1 MPLSEMILISMGLL
15 AIATLAAG
23 LFRNFSIPYTV
34 LLVVIGITIAE
45 LERFWPALQALE
57 TFTLTPELVF
67 FIFLPALIFESG
79 LSLDARQLVKDL
91 APVLT
96 MAVPAL
102 LISSS
107 IVGGALWLL
116 LGIDLIT
123 ALLFGALISATDPV
137 AVIALFKELGA
148 PLRLNVLVEG
158 ESLFNDATAI
168 VVFSILLAMILEGTE
183 VSVMSTGAAVLQF
196 FVVFIGGA
204 LVGGLVGLLVSEML
218 YQLKSSVSAILSMS
232 VVTAYA
238 SFILAE
244 HVLHVSGVI
253 ATVSAAL
260 MLSIYGMSRIP
271 INVKPIVSETWE
283 FVGLVANSF
292 LFILV
297 GLSINTSSL
306 ISHLDSILVVIIVVL
321 LARAVTV
328 YSLVP
333 LTVRFFHIPKFS
345 MADRHIMWWGGLK
358 GGLAIA
364 IVLSIPES
372 LAERELLINLTLG
385 VVVFTLIVNAWS
397 IRPLM
402 HVLKMD
408 RLTEDEQFELERE
421 LHHAGKVS
429 TKLLREYR
437 ELGVLSNQLGRKLDA
452 RINESFNRQS
462 SNISTKNARRQIFL
476 FSLKAEFD
484 ALNQLYSTGIIDQ
497 YTFLDIK
504 NSLQSDRDRF
514 QRDNILLQ
522 ETFPENDMSPEHTSL
537 FRKLELWILRFTR
550 EKNWAIPF
558 LSHFQSL
565 RLKQDIQR
573 KIADIVM
580 ASIAIERINN
590 EASFSDETRSAM
602 IDLYENRVQ
611 HRKNRLHRLREDYQ
625 ELFASIEKEI
635 FTKAALISA
644 KIGAEQEFHHG
655 EIGIKAFNRI
665 TQIISTILQD
675 IYTEKDGISQNIVST
690 LGTLPLFKG
699 LSETALQALA
709 KKVQTVS
716 FLSGDTIIGEGE
728 RGDALYIIKSGA
740 VDISKANNDQQTV
753 LSTLSQG
760 DFFGEMALLGDHVR
774 SATVT
779 ARTTVVSLRLKRS
792 DVLQIASQNHEID
805 EQLKQASASRESAL

>member
-1 MPLSEMILISMGLL
+1 MPLSEIILISMGLL
-15 AIATLAAG
+15 AIATIAAG

-34 LLVVIGITIAE
+34 LLVVIGIAIAE
-45 LERFWPALQALE
+45 LERFWPSLQALE
-57 TFTLTPELVF
+57 TFVLTPELVF

-79 LSLDARQLVKDL
+79 LSLDARQLMKDL

-102 LISSS
+102 LISTTL
-107 IVGGALWLL
+107 VGGALWLL
-116 LGIDLIT
+116 IGIDLTT

-183 VSVMSTGAAVLQF
+183 VSVMSTGAAILQF
-196 FVVFIGGA
+196 FVVFVGGA
-204 LVGGLVGLLVSEML
+204 LVGALIGLLVSEML
-218 YQLKSSVSAILSMS
+218 YQLKSTISAILSMS

-271 INVKPIVSETWE
+271 VNVKPIVSETWE

-292 LFILV
+292 LFLLV

-306 ISHLDSILVVIIVVL
+306 ISHLDSILVVIVIVL
-321 LARAVTV
+321 LARAATV

-333 LTVRFFHIPKFS
+333 LTVKFFHLPKLS
-345 MADRHIMWWGGLK
+345 IADRHIMWWGGLK

-364 IVLSIPES
+364 MVLSIPES
-372 LAERELLINLTLG
+372 LPGRELLINLTLG

-402 HVLKMD
+402 HLLKMD
-408 RLTEDEQFELERE
+408 RLTEDEQFEFERE
-421 LHHAGKVS
+421 LHHAGKQS
-429 TKLLREYR
+429 AKLLRQYR
-437 ELGVLSNQLGRKLDA
+437 ELGVLSNQLGEKLNLK
-452 RINESFNRQS
+452 INESFKNLS
-462 SNISTKNARRQIFL
+462 SNIITKSSRRQVFL

-484 ALNQLYSTGIIDQ
+484 ALEQLYSTGIIDQ

-504 NSLQSDRDRF
+504 NILQTDREKF
-514 QRDNILLQ
+514 QQN
-522 ETFPENDMSPEHTSL
+522 ETFLEDDMLLDQGTL
-537 FRKLELWILRFTR
+537 FRRLELWILQFTR

-565 RLKQDIQR
+565 RLKQGIQR
-573 KIADIVM
+573 RIADIVM
-580 ASIAIERINN
+580 SSIAIERLQN
-590 EASFSDETRSAM
+590 ETSFSEENKQAM
-602 IDLYENRVQ
+602 VEFYHNRMQ
-611 HRKNRLHRLREDYQ
+611 HRKNSLYRLREDYQ
-625 ELFASIEKEI
+625 EIFASIEKEI

-644 KIGAEQEFHHG
+644 RIGAEQEFHHG
-655 EIGIKAFNRI
+655 EIGIKAFNKI

-675 IYTEKDGISQNIVST
+675 IYLEKEEIPQDIVST
-690 LGTLPLFKG
+690 LGALPLFEG
-699 LSETALQALA
+699 LSDSALKALA
-709 KKVQTVS
+709 EKIQTVT

-728 RGDALYIIKSGA
+728 RGDALYILKSGV
-740 VDISKANNDQQTV
+740 VDISKADGEKQTPIN
-753 LSTLSQG
+753 TLEQG
-760 DFFGEMALLGDHVR
+760 DFFGEMALLGDQIR

-792 DVLQIASQNHEID
+792 DVLAIAGQNNEID
-805 EQLKQASASRESAL
+805 EQLRQASDTRKT

>member
-34 LLVVIGITIAE
+34 LLVVIGITISE
-45 LERFWPALQALE
+45 LERFWPALQVLE
-57 TFTLTPELVF
+57 NFTLTPELVF

-79 LSLDARQLVKDL
+79 LSLDARQLMKDL

-102 LISSS
+102 LISTTL
-107 IVGGALWLL
+107 VGVALWLL
-116 LGIDLIT
+116 LGIDLTT

-183 VSVMSTGAAVLQF
+183 VSVMSTAAAVLQF
-196 FVVFIGGA
+196 FIVFMGGA
-204 LVGGLVGLLVSEML
+204 LVGALIGLLVSEML
-218 YQLKSSVSAILSMS
+218 YQLKSTISAILSMS

-271 INVKPIVSETWE
+271 VNVKPIVSETWE

-292 LFILV
+292 LFLLV
-297 GLSINTSSL
+297 GLSINTASL
-306 ISHLDSILVVIIVVL
+306 ISHLDSILLVIIVVV
-321 LARAVTV
+321 LARAATV

-333 LTVRFFHIPKFS
+333 LTVKFFHLPKFS

-372 LAERELLINLTLG
+372 LPGRELLINLTLG

-402 HVLKMD
+402 HFLKMD

-421 LHHAGKVS
+421 LHHAGKLS
-429 TKLLREYR
+429 SQLLREYR
-437 ELGVLSNQLGRKLDA
+437 ELGVLSNQLGEKLNT
-452 RINESFNRQS
+452 RINESFHNLS
-462 SNISTKNARRQIFL
+462 SNISTKNSRRQIFL

-504 NSLQSDRDRF
+504 NSLQMDRDKF
-514 QRDNILLQ
+514 QRNETSLQADNDIQ
-522 ETFPENDMSPEHTSL
+522 PEQATL
-537 FRKLELWILRFTR
+537 FRKIELWILQFTR

-558 LSHFQSL
+558 LSHFQLL

-573 KIADIVM
+573 RIADIVM
-580 ASIAIERINN
+580 ASIAIERIKS
-590 EASFSDETRSAM
+590 ETSFSEKNKMAM
-602 IDLYENRVQ
+602 IDRYENRMQ
-611 HRKNRLHRLREDYQ
+611 NCKNGLHRLREDYQ
-625 ELFASIEKEI
+625 ELFAAIEKEI

-644 KIGAEQEFHHG
+644 RIGAEQEFHHG
-655 EIGIKAFNRI
+655 EIGIKAFNKI

-675 IYTEKDGISQNIVST
+675 IYLEREEISQDIVAT
-690 LGTLPLFKG
+690 LGTLPLFRG
-699 LSETALQALA
+699 LSTAALQALA
-709 KKVQTVS
+709 NKIQTVT

-728 RGDALYIIKSGA
+728 RGDALYIIKSGV
-740 VDISKANNDQQTV
+740 VDISKTDGDKQTTV
-753 LSTLSQG
+753 SMLERG

-779 ARTTVVSLRLKRS
+779 ARTTVVSLRLRRS
-792 DVLQIASQNHEID
+792 DVLQIASQNNEID
-805 EQLKQASASRESAL
+805 VQLKQASNSRKFAP

>member
-1 MPLSEMILISMGLL
+1 MPLSEIILISMGLL
-15 AIATLAAG
+15 SIATLAAG

-34 LLVVIGITIAE
+34 LLVVIGIAIAE
-45 LERFWPALQALE
+45 LERFWPPLQALE
-57 TFTLTPELVF
+57 TFVLTPELVF

-79 LSLDARQLVKDL
+79 LSLDARQLMKDL

-96 MAVPAL
+96 LAVPAL
-102 LISSS
+102 LISTSL
-107 IVGGALWLL
+107 VGGAIWLL
-116 LGIDLIT
+116 LDINLTT

-183 VSVMSTGAAVLQF
+183 VSVMSTGAAVFQF
-196 FVVFIGGA
+196 FVVFLGGA
-204 LVGGLVGLLVSEML
+204 LVGALIGLLVSEML
-218 YQLKSSVSAILSMS
+218 YQLKSSISAILSMS

-271 INVKPIVSETWE
+271 VNVKPILSETWE

-292 LFILV
+292 LFLLV

-321 LARAVTV
+321 FARAATV

-333 LTVRFFHIPKFS
+333 LTVNFFHLPKFS
-345 MADRHIMWWGGLK
+345 IADRHIMWWGGLK

-364 IVLSIPES
+364 MVLSIPES
-372 LAERELLINLTLG
+372 LPGRELLINLTLG

-402 HVLKMD
+402 HFLKMD
-408 RLTEDEQFELERE
+408 RLTEDEQFEFERE
-421 LHHAGKVS
+421 LHHAGKLS
-429 TKLLREYR
+429 TKLLRQYR
-437 ELGVLSNQLGRKLDA
+437 ELGVLSDQLGEKLNVK
-452 RINESFNRQS
+452 INESFKNLS
-462 SNISTKNARRQIFL
+462 SNIRTNSSKRQVFL

-504 NSLQSDRDRF
+504 NILQTDRDKF
-514 QRDNILLQ
+514 QQN
-522 ETFPENDMSPEHTSL
+522 ETLSEDDIPLDKGTL
-537 FRKLELWILRFTR
+537 FHRLELWILQFTR

-558 LSHFQSL
+558 LSHYQSL
-565 RLKQDIQR
+565 RLKQGIQR
-573 KIADIVM
+573 RIAGIVM
-580 ASIAIERINN
+580 SSIAIERLRN
-590 EASFSDETRSAM
+590 ETSFSEENRQMM
-602 IDLYENRVQ
+602 IELYEKRMQ
-611 HRKNRLHRLREDYQ
+611 HRKNSLHRLREDYQ
-625 ELFASIEKEI
+625 EIFASIEKEI
-635 FTKAALISA
+635 FTRAALISA

-655 EIGIKAFNRI
+655 EIGIKAFNKI

-675 IYTEKDGISQNIVST
+675 IYMEKEEISQDILST
-690 LGTLPLFKG
+690 LGTLPLFNG
-699 LSETALQALA
+699 LSDSALKALA
-709 KKVQTVS
+709 EKIQTVT

-728 RGDALYIIKSGA
+728 RGDALYIIKSGI
-740 VDISKANNDQQTV
+740 VDITKADGDKQTPV
-753 LSTLSQG
+753 NTLEQG
-760 DFFGEMALLGDHVR
+760 AFFGEMALLGDQIR

-792 DVLQIASQNHEID
+792 DVLEIASQNNEID
-805 EQLKQASASRESAL
+805 QQLKQARDSRKI

>member
-34 LLVVIGITIAE
+34 LLVVIGITISE

-57 TFTLTPELVF
+57 NFALTPELVF

-79 LSLDARQLVKDL
+79 LSLDARQLMKDL

-102 LISSS
+102 LISTTL
-107 IVGGALWLL
+107 VGGALWLL
-116 LGIDLIT
+116 LGIDLTT

-168 VVFSILLAMILEGTE
+168 VVFSILLTMIMEGTE
-183 VSVMSTGAAVLQF
+183 VSVMSTAAAVLQF
-196 FVVFIGGA
+196 FIVFLGGA
-204 LVGGLVGLLVSEML
+204 LVGALIGLLVSEML
-218 YQLKSSVSAILSMS
+218 YQLKSTISAILSMS

-271 INVKPIVSETWE
+271 VNVKPIVSETWE
-283 FVGLVANSF
+283 FVSLVANSF
-292 LFILV
+292 LFLLV
-297 GLSINTSSL
+297 GLSINMASL
-306 ISHLDSILVVIIVVL
+306 ISHLDSILLVIIVVL
-321 LARAVTV
+321 LARAATV

-333 LTVRFFHIPKFS
+333 LTVRFFHLPKFS
-345 MADRHIMWWGGLK
+345 IADRHIMWWGGLK

-372 LAERELLINLTLG
+372 LPGRELLINLTLG

-402 HVLKMD
+402 HFLKMD
-408 RLTEDEQFELERE
+408 KLTEDEQFELERE
-421 LHHAGKVS
+421 LHHAGQLS
-429 TKLLREYR
+429 SQLLCEYR
-437 ELGVLSNQLGRKLDA
+437 ELGVLSNPLGEKLNV
-452 RINESFNRQS
+452 RINESFNNLS
-462 SNISTKNARRQIFL
+462 SNISIKNSRRQVCL

-504 NSLQSDRDRF
+504 NSLQIDREKF
-514 QRDNILLQ
+514 QRIETSLQ
-522 ETFPENDMSPEHTSL
+522 HDIQPEKASL
-537 FRKLELWILRFTR
+537 FRKLELRILRFTR

-573 KIADIVM
+573 RIADIVM
-580 ASIAIERINN
+580 ASLAIERINN
-590 EASFSDETRSAM
+590 ETSFSEENKMAM
-602 IDLYENRVQ
+602 IDLYENRRQ
-611 HRKNRLHRLREDYQ
+611 KRKNSLHRLREDYQ
-625 ELFASIEKEI
+625 ELFAAIEKEI

-644 KIGAEQEFHHG
+644 RIGAEQEFHHG
-655 EIGIKAFNRI
+655 EIGIKTFNKI

-675 IYTEKDGISQNIVST
+675 IYLEKEEISQNIVAT
-690 LGTLPLFKG
+690 LCTLPLFRG
-699 LSETALQALA
+699 LSKAALQALA
-709 KKVQTVS
+709 NKIQTVT

-728 RGDALYIIKSGA
+728 RGDALYIIKSGI
-740 VDISKANNDQQTV
+740 VDITKTDGNKQTA
-753 LSTLSQG
+753 LSTLEQG

-792 DVLQIASQNHEID
+792 DVLQIASQNNEID
-805 EQLKQASASRESAL
+805 EQLKQVSKSRKSAP

>member
-1 MPLSEMILISMGLL
+1 MPLSELILISMGLL
-15 AIATLAAG
+15 AIATIAAG

-34 LLVVIGITIAE
+34 LLVVIGIAIAE
-45 LERFWPALQALE
+45 LERFWPALRALE
-57 TFTLTPELVF
+57 SFVLTPELVF

-79 LSLDARQLVKDL
+79 LSLDARQLMKDL

-102 LISSS
+102 LISTTL
-107 IVGGALWLL
+107 VGGTLWLL
-116 LGIDLIT
+116 LGLDLTT

-183 VSVMSTGAAVLQF
+183 VSVMSTGTAVLQF
-196 FVVFIGGA
+196 LLVFLGGA
-204 LVGGLVGLLVSEML
+204 LVGALIGLLVSEML
-218 YQLKSSVSAILSMS
+218 YQLKSSISAILSMS

-271 INVKPIVSETWE
+271 VNVKPIVSETWE

-292 LFILV
+292 LFLLV

-306 ISHLDSILVVIIVVL
+306 ISHLDSILVVIVVVI
-321 LARAVTV
+321 LARAATV

-333 LTVRFFHIPKFS
+333 LTVKFFHLPKLS

-364 IVLSIPES
+364 MVLSIPES
-372 LAERELLINLTLG
+372 LPGRELLINLTLG

-402 HVLKMD
+402 HFLKMD
-408 RLTEDEQFELERE
+408 RLNEDELFEFERE
-421 LHHAGKVS
+421 LHHAGKQS
-429 TKLLREYR
+429 SKLLRQYR
-437 ELGVLSNQLGRKLDA
+437 ELGVLSNQLGEKLNT
-452 RINESFNRQS
+452 RINESFKNLS
-462 SNISTKNARRQIFL
+462 SNISTKSSRRQVFL

-504 NSLQSDRDRF
+504 NILQTSREKFQQNEAVLEDDIPLENETLFHRF
-514 QRDNILLQ
+514 
-522 ETFPENDMSPEHTSL
+522 
-537 FRKLELWILRFTR
+537 ELWILQFTR

-565 RLKQDIQR
+565 RLKQEIQR

-580 ASIAIERINN
+580 SSVAVERLQNETSLTEENRQAMIER
-590 EASFSDETRSAM
+590 
-602 IDLYENRVQ
+602 YQNRMQ
-611 HRKNRLHRLREDYQ
+611 HRKNSLHHLRQDYQ
-625 ELFASIEKEI
+625 QIFASIEKEI

-644 KIGAEQEFHHG
+644 RIGAEQEFHHG
-655 EIGIKAFNRI
+655 EIGIKAFNKI
-665 TQIISTILQD
+665 TQIITAILQD
-675 IYTEKDGISQNIVST
+675 IYLEKEEISQDVVST
-690 LGTLPLFKG
+690 LGALPLFKG
-699 LSETALQALA
+699 LSDSALKALA
-709 KKVQTVS
+709 EKIQTVT

-728 RGDALYIIKSGA
+728 HGDALYILKSGI
-740 VDISKANNDQQTV
+740 VDISKADGNKPTPVN
-753 LSTLSQG
+753 TLGQG
-760 DFFGEMALLGDHVR
+760 DFFGEMALLGNQVR

-779 ARTTVVSLRLKRS
+779 ARTTVVSLRLTRP
-792 DVLQIASQNHEID
+792 DVLEIASQNNEID
-805 EQLKQASASRESAL
+805 QQLRQASDRRKI

>member
-1 MPLSEMILISMGLL
+1 MPLSEIILISMGLL
-15 AIATLAAG
+15 AIATVAAG

-34 LLVVIGITIAE
+34 LLVVIGIAIAE
-45 LERFWPALQALE
+45 LQRFWAPLQALE
-57 TFTLTPELVF
+57 TFVLTPELVF

-79 LSLDARQLVKDL
+79 LSLDARQLMKDL

-102 LISSS
+102 LISTSL
-107 IVGGALWLL
+107 VGGVLWLL
-116 LGIDLIT
+116 LGIDLAT

-183 VSVMSTGAAVLQF
+183 VSLVNSGAAVLQF
-196 FVVFIGGA
+196 FIVFLGGA
-204 LVGGLVGLLVSEML
+204 LVGALIGLLVSEML
-218 YQLKSSVSAILSMS
+218 YQLKSSISAILSMS

-238 SFILAE
+238 SFIVAE

-271 INVKPIVSETWE
+271 VNVKPIVSETWE

-292 LFILV
+292 LFLLV

-306 ISHLDSILVVIIVVL
+306 ISHLDSILVVIVAVL
-321 LARAVTV
+321 LARAATV

-333 LTVRFFHIPKFS
+333 LTVKFFHLPKFS

-364 IVLSIPES
+364 MVLSIPES
-372 LAERELLINLTLG
+372 LPGRELLINLTLG

-402 HVLKMD
+402 HFLKMD
-408 RLTEDEQFELERE
+408 RLTEDEQFEFERE
-421 LHHAGKVS
+421 LHHAGKQS
-429 TKLLREYR
+429 TKLLRQYR
-437 ELGVLSNQLGRKLDA
+437 ELGILSNQLGEQLNT
-452 RINESFNRQS
+452 RINESFKNLS
-462 SNISTKNARRQIFL
+462 SRISTKDSIRQVFL
-476 FSLKAEFD
+476 FSLKSEFD

-497 YTFLDIK
+497 YTYLDIK
-504 NSLQSDRDRF
+504 NRLQTDRERF
-514 QRDNILLQ
+514 QQNENLL
-522 ETFPENDMSPEHTSL
+522 EDDTSL
-537 FRKLELWILRFTR
+537 EKATFLRRLELWILRFTR

-565 RLKQDIQR
+565 RLKQQIQR
-573 KIADIVM
+573 RIADIVM
-580 ASIAIERINN
+580 SSIAIERLQK
-590 EASFSDETRSAM
+590 ETSFSEANRQQM
-602 IDLYENRVQ
+602 IALYENRMQ
-611 HRKNRLHRLREDYQ
+611 QRKNSLHRLREDYQ
-625 ELFASIEKEI
+625 ELFASIEKTI

-644 KIGAEQEFHHG
+644 RIGAEQEFHHG
-655 EIGIKAFNRI
+655 EIGIKAFNKI
-665 TQIISTILQD
+665 TRIISAILQD
-675 IYTEKDGISQNIVST
+675 IYMEKDEIPQDIPAA
-690 LGTLPLFKG
+690 LAALPLFKG
-699 LSETALQALA
+699 LSDSALQVLA
-709 KKVQTVS
+709 ERIQTVT
-716 FLSGDTIIGEGE
+716 FLPGDTIIGEGE
-728 RGDALYIIKSGA
+728 RGDALYILKSGI
-740 VDISKANNDQQTV
+740 VDISKTEGDTQAIVN
-753 LSTLSQG
+753 TLEQG
-760 DFFGEMALLGDHVR
+760 DFFGEMALLGDQVR

-779 ARTTVVSLRLKRS
+779 ARTTAVSLRLKRT
-792 DVLQIASQNHEID
+792 DVLKIASQNNEID
-805 EQLKQASASRESAL
+805 ERLRQASDNRKA